1 MALQNR
7 TGAQRLA
14 LANALARAEAL
25 VRNNVQAGP
34 VNYPTDIA
42 AALAAAKTLLDA
54 AVAA

>member
-7 TGAQRLA
+7 TPQQRLD
-14 LANALARAEAL
+14 LANALAAAEAL

-34 VNYPTDIA
+34 VNYPTDVQ
-42 AALAAAKTLLDA
+42 AALVKAKTALDL